1 MAKIY
6 IKNMPNMDE
15 GRRRVAKT
23 STIDY
28 SFVPTPRLIERFKGK
43 KAFIRTYGC
52 QANIRDEETMMGLL
66 TSIGMVRCENAA
78 DADVAILNTCAVRE
92 NAEDKVF
99 GEIGEFKALKAKNKN
114 LVLCVCGCMI
124 EQKHIIEKILETYPQ
139 VDIMFGTH
147 NVHELLKLLDE
158 YLLHKGRYVDVKS
171 EEGSIIEKTP
181 VTRIEN
187 YKAFVNIT
195 YGCDKFCTYCIVP
208 YTRGKERSRNVA
220 DILKECKDL
229 VDAGYQE
236 ITLLGQNVDSY
247 GKDLDNGHD
256 FAYLLEEV
264 AKLGIPRLRF
274 LTSYPS
280 DFKDNVID
288 VIAKYDN
295 IMKYIHLPLQSGS
308 DSVLRR
314 MGRRYSS
321 KEYLELV
328 ERIRTKI
335 PNIALST
342 DIIVGFPNETYE
354 EFLDTIK
361 ISRLVNY
368 TSAFTFIYSPRRGT
382 PAAKLKDDVTYEE
395 KVKRF
400 KELVKELEKDFDA
413 NAEKMV
419 GNVYEVLVEG
429 QSKKN
434 KELLSGYAFNQ
445 KIIHFKGDT
454 SLIGKIVKVKVL
466 ENHVYSLVGELVN
479 E

>member
-1 MAKIY
+1 
-6 IKNMPNMDE
+6 
-15 GRRRVAKT
+15 
-23 STIDY
+23 
-28 SFVPTPRLIERFKGK
+28 
-43 KAFIRTYGC
+43 
-52 QANIRDEETMMGLL
+52 
-66 TSIGMVRCENAA
+66 
-78 DADVAILNTCAVRE
+78 
-92 NAEDKVF
+92 
-99 GEIGEFKALKAKNKN
+99 
-114 LVLCVCGCMI
+114 
-124 EQKHIIEKILETYPQ
+124 
-139 VDIMFGTH
+139 
-147 NVHELLKLLDE
+147 
-158 YLLHKGRYVDVKS
+158 
-171 EEGSIIEKTP
+171 
-181 VTRIEN
+181 
-187 YKAFVNIT
+187 
-195 YGCDKFCTYCIVP
+195 
-208 YTRGKERSRNVA
+208 
-220 DILKECKDL
+220 
-229 VDAGYQE
+229 
-236 ITLLGQNVDSY
+236 
-247 GKDLDNGHD
+247 
-256 FAYLLEEV
+256 
-264 AKLGIPRLRF
+264 
-274 LTSYPS
+274 
-280 DFKDNVID
+280 
-288 VIAKYDN
+288 
-295 IMKYIHLPLQSGS
+295 MKYIHLPLQSGS

-328 ERIRTKI
+328 DRIRTKI
-335 PNIALST
+335 PDIALST